1 MPTLDEIWA
10 WPAGDDEDDLP
21 RIGDQLRLRPT
32 GWTER
37 DRRLVDRALDLA
49 GVADEAERVMLSM
62 RIGPVALLA
71 LSSAALHA
79 EAWLEDIRHTL
90 ARVAGGEF
98 EEG

>member
-1 MPTLDEIWA
+1 MPTLDELWA
-10 WPAGDDEDDLP
+10 WPANDDEDDLP
-21 RIGDQLRLRPT
+21 EIGSQRRVRPT

-49 GVADEAERVMLSM
+49 GITDAAERVMLSM

-79 EAWLEDIRHTL
+79 DAWLADIRHTL

-98 EEG
+98 GED